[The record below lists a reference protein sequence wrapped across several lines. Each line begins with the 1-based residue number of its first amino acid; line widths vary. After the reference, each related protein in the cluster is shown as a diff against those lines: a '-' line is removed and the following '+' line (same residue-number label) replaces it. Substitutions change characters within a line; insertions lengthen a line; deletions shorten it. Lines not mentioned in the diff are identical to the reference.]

1 MSISVGII
9 IFFLSLIALVAE
21 FIIYM
26 MLGIGVALSGV
37 SDIGS
42 LAWFF
47 VGLMVLTGTI
57 GVLSPISAIIQQTSK
72 KERIGNK
79 ILLIGVLVIMFG
91 YVLLTTLG
99 GKQPQETETLP
110 AMSRISQ
117 EEAEVKTE
125 QQKQEEIKAI
135 LLKKGFINED
145 WRKEIY
151 SDYITFEVEF
161 TNTTNKDI
169 RGFKGVFTFYDI
181 FGDKIQDVIIAY
193 DEGIKAGETKIWKGM
208 LEYNPFIDSHVKL
221 KNTDLKDLQHEW
233 KTEQIIY
240 VE

>member
-1 MSISVGII
+1 MSISIGII

-26 MLGIGVALSGV
+26 ILGIGVAFSGV

-57 GVLSPISAIIQQTSK
+57 GVLAPISAIIQQTSK

-99 GKQPQETETLP
+99 GEQPQETETLP
-110 AMSRISQ
+110 ATSTISQ

-135 LLKKGFINED
+135 LLKKGFIKED
-145 WRKEIY
+145 WMKEIY

-169 RGFKGVFTFYDI
+169 RGFKGAFTFYDI
-181 FGDKIQDVIIAY
+181 FGDKIHGVIIAY
-193 DEGIKAGETKIWKGM
+193 DEGIKAGETKIWKGT

-221 KNTDLKDLQHEW
+221 KNTDLKDLQYEW
-233 KTEQIIY
+233 KTEQIVY